1 MVSNAVIEGN
11 SPCIRHTSKRPGGML
26 KCHGRY
32 IVPKFRW
39 SDTGIFSGR
48 TARIHRRLWQ
58 IGRSK
63 TCFLNWRRVNSFK
76 LANIGR

>member
-11 SPCIRHTSKRPGGML
+11 PFRTRHISKRPGEML

-32 IVPKFRW
+32 IVPKFRR
-39 SDTGIFSGR
+39 SDTGSFSGK

-58 IGRSK
+58 ICRSK
-63 TCFLNWRRVNSFK
+63 TCFFK
-76 LANIGR
+76 LEKSKFI